1 MVGLK
6 RLIKKIAN
14 ENNINE
20 KDIEENVS
28 EETKITPQ
36 IDEQSVSELK
46 NKEIDEYGNE
56 YRGEDGNVNPYLVF
70 FNDYSD
76 DITNMEKEE
85 AIEYCL
91 SKMLEINSAYKG
103 MENYSPLKNE
113 EFNQLASDLNSCR
126 DSIDVLFTIK
136 DYLLK

>member
-1 MVGLK
+1 MK

-14 ENNINE
+14 ENNTNE
-20 KDIEENVS
+20 QNIDENVS

-36 IDEQSVSELK
+36 IDEQNVSELK
-46 NKEIDEYGNE
+46 NKGLDEYGNE

-76 DITNMEKEE
+76 DIVNMEKEE

-103 MENYSPLKNE
+103 MESYSTLDSE
-113 EFNQLASDLNSCR
+113 EFNQLVSDLNNCR
-126 DSIDVLFTIK
+126 DAVDILFTVK